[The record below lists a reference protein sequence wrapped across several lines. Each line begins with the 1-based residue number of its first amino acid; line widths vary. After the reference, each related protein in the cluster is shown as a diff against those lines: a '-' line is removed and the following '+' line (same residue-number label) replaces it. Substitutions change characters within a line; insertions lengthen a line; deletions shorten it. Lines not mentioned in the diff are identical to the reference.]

1 MRRVALAPDYRV
13 PPVIIGGWQFA
24 AGHSGTAVERD
35 QLFRR
40 WERLVEQGLD
50 TFDCADI
57 YTGVEALIGD
67 FMRATGRRVQVH
79 TKFVPDRSA
88 LAGIDKPYVERIVDR
103 SLARLGVERLD
114 LVQFHW
120 WDYGVPGMAETAGWL
135 DELRRAGKI
144 RLVGV
149 TNMDTERL
157 RALLDAGIPV
167 VSNQVQ
173 YSVLDR
179 RPAAR
184 MAALC
189 QERGVSLLCYG
200 TVAGGF
206 LAEAWRGAPDPV
218 APENRSQVKYQLI
231 IEECGGWP
239 AFQRLLDG
247 LAGVA
252 ARRHVDLSAV
262 ATRWALDQPAVAA
275 AIVGIRSERSVE
287 SALRVLELELDQH
300 DRESLAAVLP
310 QTPPGDVYDLE
321 RVPGGPHAGIMKYD
335 LNREV
340 G

>member
-13 PPVIIGGWQFA
+13 PPVIIGGWQFS

-40 WERLVEQGLD
+40 WERMVEQGLD

-57 YTGVEALIGD
+57 YTGVETLIGD

-88 LAGIDKPYVERIVDR
+88 LAAIDKPYVERIVDR

-120 WDYGVPGMAETAGWL
+120 WDYGVPGMVETAGWL

-144 RLVGV
+144 RLLGV

-157 RALLDAGIPV
+157 RVLLDAGVPV
-167 VSNQVQ
+167 ASIQVQ

-179 RPAAR
+179 RPAAG

-189 QERGVSLLCYG
+189 LERGVSLLCYG

-206 LAEAWRGAPDPV
+206 LAETWRGAPDPV
-218 APENRSQVKYQLI
+218 AQDNRSLVKYRLI

-239 AFQRLLDG
+239 AFQRLLEG
-247 LAGVA
+247 LAEVA
-252 ARRHVDLSAV
+252 GRHRASLSAV
-262 ATRWALDQPAVAA
+262 ATRWTLDQAAVVA
-275 AIVGIRSERSVE
+275 AIVGMRSDQSVA
-287 SALRVLELELDQH
+287 SALRVLDLELDQH
-300 DRESLAAVLP
+300 DRETIAAVLP
-310 QTPPGDVYDLE
+310 PAPPGDVYDLE
-321 RVPGGPHAGIMKYD
+321 RVPGGAHAAIMRYE
-335 LNREV
+335 LNK
-340 G
+340 GA